1 MMLKSPT
8 HSTPVLGLKIR
19 SRIRT
24 AWCTAAKCLA
34 QACMERALVQ
44 ILVAVANI
52 QMRTLKAEA
61 EKVFVR
67 TALVHESV
75 SPKAIA
81 NASMTGVRGP
91 GSWGQPH
98 PGTTCADAEREVGP
112 TFRHHAAGDEK
123 WQHAFGDPHDAATG
137 PWKSS
142 LFFLMQRRSH

>member
-1 MMLKSPT
+1 MLKSPT

-67 TALVHESV
+67 TAVVHESV
-75 SPKAIA
+75 GPKAR
-81 NASMTGVRGP
+81 ASALAQAQGLWDHGVKPALQHLRMCRK
-91 GSWGQPH
+91 GS
-98 PGTTCADAEREVGP
+98 RS
-112 TFRHHAAGDEK
+112 TFRHRAGEDETRQRACGNPRDGAAG
-123 WQHAFGDPHDAATG
+123 PR
-137 PWKSS
+137 KSS
-142 LFFLMQRRSH
+142 LFFLTHRRIH